1 MNPAT
6 DTINAS
12 NVDVVEA
19 VKELTGGGVHY
30 AFEAVG
36 KKQTAEQ
43 CFQMLR
49 PAGLATIIGMIPFGT
64 KIELHG
70 ADFLRDRRIQG
81 TMMGGNHFRVDMPRI
96 LTLWKQGKLK
106 LDHLIVGH
114 IRLDQINDGYARMK
128 EGQELR
134 SLIKFAA

>member
-1 MNPAT
+1 MGAT

-12 NVDVVEA
+12 NVDVVAA

-36 KKQTAEQ
+36 KKETAEQ
-43 CFQMLR
+43 SFQMLR
-49 PAGLATIIGMIPFGT
+49 PAGLATIIGMVPFGT
-64 KIELHG
+64 RIELHG

-81 TMMGGNHFRVDMPRI
+81 TSMGGNNFRVDMPRI
-96 LTLWKQGKLK
+96 LALWQQGKLK

-114 IRLDQINDGYARMK
+114 IRLDQINEGYARMK

-134 SLIKFAA
+134 SLISFAA